1 MKLKAPRVMALAA
14 SAFIGCALL
23 AGCSS
28 SDDASADCS
37 IVEEGLDPDITQEQI
52 DFACDLTADPLPQD
66 EATAKI
72 EDAGYDW
79 RIGVIDGEP
88 QVVTMDYRIDRLT
101 LTVNN
106 GLVTDSMWG

>member
-1 MKLKAPRVMALAA
+1 MKLTAPRVTALAA
-14 SAFIGCALL
+14 SALIGCALL
-23 AGCSS
+23 TGCSS
-28 SDDASADCS
+28 SDDASAECS

-72 EDAGYDW
+72 EEAGYDW

-88 QVVTMDYRIDRLT
+88 QAVTMDYRIDRLT
-101 LTVNN
+101 LTVDD
-106 GLVTDSMWG
+106 GLVTDGMWG